1 MSTAVKPIS
10 FLRDR
15 DARIFTAFTLSTSIY
30 RQVDISLSER
40 KLDLR

>member
-1 MSTAVKPIS
+1 
-10 FLRDR
+10 LRDR

-30 RQVDISLSER
+30 RQVASALLGR